1 MSQLQTLSSLLQ
13 TKRPEYYNQL
23 NAPLTDADIDA
34 LEKKYQVQI
43 PTNLRELYKW
53 KNGQG
58 DNCFEAFVNNSM
70 FISLEEALETAME
83 NNDMIGVDFD
93 VEDWWND
100 KWIPIFHSGGGDYI
114 CYDCGGI
121 FTGLHGQ
128 LIEFWHADS
137 DRNIIAPSLDAF
149 TESLIR
155 YYQNTPK
162 EAFDEF
168 FEMEPIKGY
177 PKRFSLE

>member
-1 MSQLQTLSSLLQ
+1 
-13 TKRPEYYNQL
+13 
-23 NAPLTDADIDA
+23 
-34 LEKKYQVQI
+34 
-43 PTNLRELYKW
+43 
-53 KNGQG
+53 
-58 DNCFEAFVNNSM
+58 
-70 FISLEEALETAME
+70 ME

-114 CYDCGGI
+114 CYDSGGI

-149 TESLIR
+149 IESIIR

-168 FEMEPIKGY
+168 FETEPIKGY